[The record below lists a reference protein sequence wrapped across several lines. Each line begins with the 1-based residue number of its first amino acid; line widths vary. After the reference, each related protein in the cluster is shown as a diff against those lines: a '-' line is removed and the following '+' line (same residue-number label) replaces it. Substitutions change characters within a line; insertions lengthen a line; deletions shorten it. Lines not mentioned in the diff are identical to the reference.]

1 MAGIFDTVTTIADAL
16 QTIWT
21 FFQGLFDVLRF
32 SRVPEILKEK
42 DRTKRTVFLAI
53 FFALWMVL
61 LSIISYLVWISL
73 T

>member
-21 FFQGLFDVLRF
+21 FIQGLFDVLRF